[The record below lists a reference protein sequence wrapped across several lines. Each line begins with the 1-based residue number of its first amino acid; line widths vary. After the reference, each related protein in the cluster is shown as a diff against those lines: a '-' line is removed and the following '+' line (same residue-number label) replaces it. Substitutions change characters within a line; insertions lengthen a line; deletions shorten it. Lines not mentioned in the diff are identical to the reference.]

1 MAANAKEGT
10 YLGTTLVGFTCFVAG
25 LYSGGGL
32 GIVFAIIGAA
42 LLVVSAAGFYKA
54 KAV

>member
-10 YLGTTLVGFTCFVAG
+10 ALGATLVGFTTFVGG

-32 GIVFAIIGAA
+32 GIVFAIVGAA
-42 LLVVSAAGFYKA
+42 LLLVSAVGFYKA